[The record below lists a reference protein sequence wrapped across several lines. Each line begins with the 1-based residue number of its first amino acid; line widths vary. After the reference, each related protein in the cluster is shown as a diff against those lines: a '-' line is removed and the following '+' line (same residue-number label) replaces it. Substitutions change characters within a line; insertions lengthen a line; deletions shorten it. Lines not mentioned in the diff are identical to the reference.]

1 MPKMEAASLTIK
13 ISLAQIVDTGNIR
26 EKAKYSPN
34 EKGEWPQDVIDLAMS
49 IKTVGL
55 LQPINVKLHGE
66 KDGVKMYEITA
77 GNRRRA
83 AHEYLVSLGEDFT
96 QIDAKVT
103 TGNKLAIQLVENIQ
117 REDLTAQERETAI
130 FQLTESMKQK
140 EIAAQL
146 SKTPAYVS
154 VNVSAYKI
162 REKGTKAGI
171 DLNGVETSTLA
182 EFLSVPDNEI
192 IPLLEKLKEA
202 GGTRAA
208 ASALAARFKNGR
220 EKPQPPEPP
229 AAPPKPSNI
238 EPPGKND
245 IPDPLG
251 GVTPEPPAPAKPAK
265 PGAKPPPDIE
275 PITAEHREIDLNI
288 VLTVIYDYIKSQ
300 EKQIAPGETRAEKNK
315 WGAIEKMEAA
325 KDILALIHKAIDN
338 A

>member
-1 MPKMEAASLTIK
+1 MPKMETASLTIK

-49 IKTVGL
+49 IKTMGL
-55 LQPINVKLHGE
+55 LQPINVKLSGE

-96 QIDAKVT
+96 QIDAKVI

-117 REDLTAQERETAI
+117 REDLTAQEREAAI
-130 FQLTESMKQK
+130 FQLTETMKQK

-162 REKGTKAGI
+162 REKGLKAGI

-182 EFLSVPDNEI
+182 EFLSVPENEI
-192 IPLLEKLKEA
+192 VPILEKLKEA

-208 ASALAARFKNGR
+208 ASALAARFKKG
-220 EKPQPPEPP
+220 KDAPPPEPP
-229 AAPPKPSNI
+229 APSKPYNKP
-238 EPPGKND
+238 EPGKID
-245 IPDPLG
+245 DVPDPLAG
-251 GVTPEPPAPAKPAK
+251 STPAEPPAPVKPSK
-265 PGAKPPPDIE
+265 PGAKPPPVEID
-275 PITAEHREIDLNI
+275 PITAEHREVDLNI
-288 VLTVIYDYIKSQ
+288 VLTVIYDYIKDN
-300 EKQIAPGETRAEKNK
+300 EKQISGQTPAEKNK
-315 WGAIEKMEAA
+315 WGGVTKIEAA

>member
-49 IKTVGL
+49 IKTMGL
-55 LQPINVKLHGE
+55 LQPINVKLSGE

-96 QIDAKVT
+96 QIDAKVI

-117 REDLTAQERETAI
+117 REDLTAQEREAAI
-130 FQLTESMKQK
+130 FQLTETMKQK

-146 SKTPAYVS
+146 SKTPAYIS

-162 REKGTKAGI
+162 REKGIKAGI
-171 DLNGVETSTLA
+171 DLSAVETSTLA

-192 IPLLEKLKEA
+192 VSLLEKLKEA

-208 ASALAARFKNGR
+208 ASALAARFKKGKER
-220 EKPQPPEPP
+220 PPEPP
-229 AAPPKPSNI
+229 AAPVKPSNI

-251 GVTPEPPAPAKPAK
+251 GRNKPPEPTPPVKPLK

-288 VLTVIYDYIKSQ
+288 VLTVIYDYIKDA
-300 EKQIAPGETRAEKNK
+300 EKQIAGQTPAEKNK
-315 WGAIEKMEAA
+315 WGGVTKIEAA

>member
-13 ISLAQIVDTGNIR
+13 ISLAQIIDTGNIR

-55 LQPINVKLHGE
+55 LQPINVKQAGE

-77 GNRRRA
+77 GYRRRA
-83 AHEYLVSLGEDFT
+83 AHEYLVSLGEDFS
-96 QIDAKVT
+96 QIDAKVI

-117 REDLTAQERETAI
+117 REDLTAQEREAAI
-130 FQLTESMKQK
+130 FQLTETMKQK

-162 REKGTKAGI
+162 REKGIKAGI
-171 DLNGVETSTLA
+171 DLTGVETSTLA
-182 EFLSVPDNEI
+182 EFLSVPDAEI
-192 IPLLEKLKEA
+192 VSLLEKLKEA

-208 ASALAARFKNGR
+208 ASALAARFKKGNAA
-220 EKPQPPEPP
+220 PPPEP
-229 AAPPKPSNI
+229 APVTPSI
-238 EPPGKND
+238 VEPPGKND
-245 IPDPLG
+245 IPDPLAG
-251 GVTPEPPAPAKPAK
+251 NIPAKPPAPVKPAKPA
-265 PGAKPPPDIE
+265 APPREEE
-275 PITAEHREIDLNI
+275 PITAEHREIDINI
-288 VLTVIYDYIKSQ
+288 VLTVIYNYIKDN
-300 EKQIAPGETRAEKNK
+300 EKQIAGQTPAEKNK
-315 WGAIEKMEAA
+315 WGGVTKIEVA